1 VLSLVRLCVEF
12 HWRSV
17 GFHERGRIN
26 FDGGS
31 QRVISMYVTLLR
43 VIVVAFCVSC
53 SLAAVEVLDGASSF
67 PPDSVRIDY
76 HFDWNADLIGAHPN
90 LIGTD
95 WGVSLSGT
103 QPQLQLYP
111 GPYASL
117 HWDVINPKMSGVSRP
132 LVIDF
137 ASEAK
142 RAGVLLV
149 NGETVRVSV
158 FARSGHEL
166 ASANRVFAPIPI
178 SGIIRESYL
187 FVGFKSEDEPIAKMV
202 VEYGGTAS
210 SSDDF
215 AEMLH
220 WIVFEPQLERNFTHY
235 VPHFVSGRLDP
246 DLVFRSE
253 LVLLNVSNST
263 AQVDVRFFNPSGQA
277 LEVEVAPKD
286 LVGIRRSQLQF
297 ELDRDEQLVLS
308 GDNLVSGYCKVTS
321 DVPIG
326 LSLRMRRFD
335 SAGSL
340 VSEIETPA
348 MPAVRQASGSLVYQR
363 FVEAVD
369 VETALAFVNTST
381 ETAKVHISGV
391 EAVIELAPGQQLA
404 RFLGELNPDSFPK
417 QDEGDEPTLIDVVR
431 SFTVTS
437 NKPIALSAFR
447 TVGGLPVTA
456 SLVYYRQPVE

>member
-1 VLSLVRLCVEF
+1 
-12 HWRSV
+12 
-17 GFHERGRIN
+17 
-26 FDGGS
+26 
-31 QRVISMYVTLLR
+31 MYVTLLR

-53 SLAAVEVLDGASSF
+53 SLAGVEVLDGAGSF

-76 HFDWNADLIGAHPN
+76 QSLAWNPELNGTDPDR
-90 LIGTD
+90 IGTD

-137 ASEAK
+137 ASGRK

-149 NGETVRVSV
+149 GGETARVSV
-158 FARSGHEL
+158 FARNGHEL
-166 ASANRVFAPIPI
+166 ATANRVFAPIPI

-202 VEYGGTAS
+202 VEYGGNTP

-215 AEMLH
+215 AEVLH
-220 WIVFEPQLERNFTHY
+220 WIVFEPQVERNFTLY
-235 VPHFVSGRLDP
+235 VPQFVNGRVDP

-253 LVLLNVSNST
+253 LVFLNLSNST
-263 AQVDVRFFNPSGQA
+263 AQVDVRFFNSSGQP

-286 LVGIRRSQLQF
+286 LIGIRQSDVQLDL
-297 ELDRDEQLVLS
+297 ESDEQLVLS

-348 MPAVRQASGSLVYQR
+348 MPAVIQASGPLVYQR
-363 FVEAVD
+363 LVEAVD
-369 VETALAFVNTST
+369 VETALALVNTSA
-381 ETAKVHISGV
+381 ETATVRISGV
-391 EAVIELAPGQQLA
+391 EAVVELAPGQQLA

-417 QDEGDEPTLIDVVR
+417 EDEPTLIDVVR
-431 SFTVTS
+431 SFGVTS

-456 SLVYYRQPVE
+456 SPVYYRRPVE